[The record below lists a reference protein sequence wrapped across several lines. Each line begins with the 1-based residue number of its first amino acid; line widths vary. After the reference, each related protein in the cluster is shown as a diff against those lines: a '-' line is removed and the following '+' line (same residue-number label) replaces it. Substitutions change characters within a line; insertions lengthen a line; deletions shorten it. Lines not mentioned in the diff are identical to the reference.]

1 MLTVSLKTKSMLV
14 TGCVAAWAGLEQ
26 FDPDFAEAK
35 KIEDSLGV
43 PVLRHSQKKPAGTAA
58 DLEAQLQ
65 VQAHE
70 MIMVGDRYL
79 TDVLYG
85 NLNGMLT
92 VRVAP
97 LTRRGES
104 VGVAIS
110 RRIEEALIRR
120 YTSQHLEPPRQVTLA
135 GSATTRALIIKD
147 PGVWWRCSAKQCF
160 RFGRERFVCVAPRW
174 PLILASLLSTANC
187 TCAKQP
193 SWHSSR
199 WGWGRLV

>member
-1 MLTVSLKTKSMLV
+1 M
-14 TGCVAAWAGLEQ
+14 
-26 FDPDFAEAK
+26 
-35 KIEDSLGV
+35 GV

-147 PGVWWRCSAKQCF
+147 PGVW
-160 RFGRERFVCVAPRW
+160 
-174 PLILASLLSTANC
+174 
-187 TCAKQP
+187 
-193 SWHSSR
+193 
-199 WGWGRLV
+199 